1 MGADVLDPA
10 RGDLS
15 DEDEAGFAFVPLEVE
30 VGPVLLD
37 APDRADQQFA
47 FFRPF
52 VGTYLERPLYSR
64 TSTIVL
70 PDKSALPPAGRA
82 SVAPQMEQAIEV
94 DALSKM
100 MAS

>member
-1 MGADVLDPA
+1 
-10 RGDLS
+10 
-15 DEDEAGFAFVPLEVE
+15 
-30 VGPVLLD
+30 
-37 APDRADQQFA
+37 
-47 FFRPF
+47 
-52 VGTYLERPLYSR
+52 
-64 TSTIVL
+64 VL